1 MTEYG
6 SGLFLAP
13 FKIVITAL
21 VTFPENQNLSLE
33 DTGRG
38 ETNPSQ
44 ILAGC
49 LEPNWHLGPKEL
61 AKVCFW
67 EPQEVR
73 RKLLSA
79 PHETLLWPVE
89 RSISLWICWFPK
101 IINFQ
106 TRIQLHWDTHN
117 QSSSNRREPINL
129 LISNRNK
136 MPISLCSRFTKWVCT
151 WELNGGTPPSHLSL
165 EYFCKKEYFMGHNSS
180 LFSSLT
186 FSRLKSCPKTSVN
199 LSNPLSVTLSLSRGT
214 KTQQASNYKHYLWKL
229 KFYQCHCHYT
239 RTQVDFLSLL
249 KSGLI
254 LFAV

>member
-67 EPQEVR
+67 KPQEVR

-79 PHETLLWPVE
+79 PHETLPWPVE
-89 RSISLWICWFPK
+89 RSISL
-101 IINFQ
+101 
-106 TRIQLHWDTHN
+106 
-117 QSSSNRREPINL
+117 
-129 LISNRNK
+129 
-136 MPISLCSRFTKWVCT
+136 
-151 WELNGGTPPSHLSL
+151 
-165 EYFCKKEYFMGHNSS
+165 
-180 LFSSLT
+180 
-186 FSRLKSCPKTSVN
+186 
-199 LSNPLSVTLSLSRGT
+199 
-214 KTQQASNYKHYLWKL
+214 
-229 KFYQCHCHYT
+229 
-239 RTQVDFLSLL
+239 
-249 KSGLI
+249 
-254 LFAV
+254 